1 LTRRLRDSKGAGQ
14 WDTLYYYQDN
24 QLTRE
29 ERDTNGD
36 GVFDLRIL
44 YEKDQIIAQEGD
56 TNGDRRVDVW
66 VRFRDGERAEQLEDQ
81 KYDGK
86 VTARYVFNGGEV
98 VGQEQ
103 LENAEPPR
111 RSELFTEV
119 EQEFKKAAGSGS
131 AGAPQTRA
139 TRVGY
144 GVESGVE
151 IK

>member
-1 LTRRLRDSKGAGQ
+1 M
-14 WDTLYYYQDN
+14 LYFYQDN
-24 QLTRE
+24 LLTRE

-44 YEKDQIIAQEGD
+44 YENDQIIAQEGD

-66 VRFRDGERAEQLEDQ
+66 VRFRDGKRAEQLEDQ
-81 KYDGK
+81 KYEGK
-86 VTARYVFNGGEV
+86 VTARYVFNGGELV
-98 VGQEQ
+98 SQEQ

-111 RSELFTEV
+111 RSEPFTEV
-119 EQEFKKAAGSGS
+119 ELELKKAVSSDS
-131 AGAPQTRA
+131 AEASQTRA

-144 GVESGVE
+144 GLESGSE